1 MKKYFIFLIA
11 LVCLTSCYTT
21 EDQKRLQQECRELN
35 NQKYSLYQEI
45 NGLRESKTTLSKEVS
60 DLRTEKGIASKGRTP
75 QYLVKFK
82 IKQGTFSLSIG
93 EHIKNEA
100 NAIEMEMPVSREF
113 YNQLSVGDDLLD
125 NFKAGSFWI
134 DGDLSWLH
142 MKVIS
147 KRIK

>member
-1 MKKYFIFLIA
+1 MKKILIFLIA
-11 LVCLTSCYTT
+11 AVCMTSCYTS
-21 EDQKRLQQECRELN
+21 EDQKRLQQECRELS

-45 NGLRESKTTLSKEVS
+45 NHLKESKTTLNKEVS
-60 DLRTEKGIASKGRTP
+60 DLRIEKGIASKGRTP

-113 YNQLSVGDDLLD
+113 YNQLSIGDDLLD